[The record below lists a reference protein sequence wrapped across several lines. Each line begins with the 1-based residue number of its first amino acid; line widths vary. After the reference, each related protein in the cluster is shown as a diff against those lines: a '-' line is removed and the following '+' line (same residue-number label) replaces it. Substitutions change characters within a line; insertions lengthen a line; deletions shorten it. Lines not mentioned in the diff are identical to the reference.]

1 MEANKQNM
9 IYRYLGPT
17 GLKVSVLSYGNFVN
31 SNTNENQKLTTD
43 CIKRCL
49 EFGVNLFDTAEGYGS
64 GTAEVLMGN
73 AFKELGVKREDIVV
87 STKIFFLGVGVPGA
101 SPNSKGLSRK
111 HIIEGAKNCLKRLQL
126 DYVDII
132 FAHRPDL
139 QTPLEETCRA
149 YSWLID

>member
-1 MEANKQNM
+1 MESNKQNM

-17 GLKVSVLSYGNFVN
+17 GLKVSVISYGNFVN
-31 SNTNENQKLTTD
+31 SNTHENQKLTTD
-43 CIKRCL
+43 CIRRCL
-49 EFGVNLFDTAEGYGS
+49 EFGVNTFDTAEGYGS

-87 STKIFFLGVGVPGA
+87 STKIYFFGLGTKFEN
-101 SPNSKGLSRK
+101 PNTKGLSRK
-111 HIIEGAKNCLKRLQL
+111 HIIEGTKNCLKRLQL

-149 YSWLID
+149 YSWFID